1 MTREDVAVAES
12 ASICAVCHRKRIRGD
27 HNHGGDVFICAECQA
42 DAAQLIAIQDSIWGE
57 ADQAAGETRTN
68 EQ

>member
-1 MTREDVAVAES
+1 VAES

-27 HNHGGDVFICAECQA
+27 HNQGGDVFICAECQA

-57 ADQAAGETRTN
+57 ADQAAGGTRTN